1 MTSEWI
7 DELKELHRAVEQ
19 LQLRY
24 AAFNYKMQGYAKNF
38 SQDNV
43 AQFPEMCDLGF
54 LYRELGDLFKELSTT
69 SNAWE
74 AKLSNI
80 LCLGMMYQQLKD
92 PEKAPENVRG
102 SLATAT
108 PKILT
113 QPKFPKKDTPEFLE
127 LMKAMGVPLENAH
140 LFSPSFKTFEEYLT
154 KLAEDG
160 KPMPPGIVGK
170 YEVNT
175 MFYRRTKELSNE

>member
-1 MTSEWI
+1 MTSEWT
-7 DELKELHRAVEQ
+7 DELQELYRAVQQ
-19 LQLRY
+19 LQLKY
-24 AAFNYKMQGYAKNF
+24 ASFNYKMQGYAKNF
-38 SQDNV
+38 SQDEV
-43 AQFPEMCDLGF
+43 SQFPEICDLGF

-80 LCLGMMYQQLKD
+80 LCLGMMYQQVKD
-92 PEKAPENVRG
+92 PTKAPENIRG
-102 SLATAT
+102 TLATGT

-113 QPKFPKKDTPEFLE
+113 QPKFPKKDTPEFLM
-127 LMKAMGVPLENAH
+127 LMKHMGVPLENAN
-140 LFSPSFKTFEEYLT
+140 LFSPSFKTFEEHLT
-154 KLAEDG
+154 KLAEEG

-175 MFYRRTKELSNE
+175 MLYRRMSERSNE